1 MLLITPLQSRAFRK
15 TLDEL
20 RPHILLQLAERWGH
34 GNRRRFILLAQ
45 CRGAPACQPSAALGL
60 HRAWQSSLSYSCT
73 AAGQGCMLI
82 GLTAPQKMCPACTG
96 RAALLTSIVPKAP
109 LAEGVLSTM
118 EQRTEITGFLSAAL
132 QRVVVSLVAL
142 QISPP
147 MVSLSNSDCQFS
159 RSSPSRQLVLSENLD
174 VRQSCRLKISTSYI
188 LG

>member
-20 RPHILLQLAERWGH
+20 RPHILLQLAEQWGH

-82 GLTAPQKMCPACTG
+82 GLTAPQKICPACTG

-118 EQRTEITGFLSAAL
+118 EQRTDYRI
-132 QRVVVSLVAL
+132 
-142 QISPP
+142 
-147 MVSLSNSDCQFS
+147 SLSSPAMCSCVSCCTTDFPAHGLVKQFRLSVFEIFSLPSASAVRKS
-159 RSSPSRQLVLSENLD
+159 RREAVM
-174 VRQSCRLKISTSYI
+174 
-188 LG
+188 